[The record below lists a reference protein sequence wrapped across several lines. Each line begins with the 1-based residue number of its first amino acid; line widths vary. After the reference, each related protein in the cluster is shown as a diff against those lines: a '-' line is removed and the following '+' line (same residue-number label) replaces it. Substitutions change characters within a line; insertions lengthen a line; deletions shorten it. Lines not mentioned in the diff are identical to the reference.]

1 MQFQVQELPYA
12 MDAATGG
19 KKTEAQR
26 RIELEPPLGTVHD
39 LCEMKKKKKKNSSLS
54 LQKNN
59 LLQNQTHGTCGEEN
73 RSVGSFFHWHHW

>member
-39 LCEMKKKKKKNSSLS
+39 LCEMKKKKKKKLF
-54 LQKNN
+54 LEFTKK
-59 LLQNQTHGTCGEEN
+59 
-73 RSVGSFFHWHHW
+73 